1 MVPLWLGSV
10 TAQATLQGHVP
21 VGLWHFF
28 PPTYQSIGLFVVL
41 AELQIIISDN
51 LTTRNARFK
60 NRHSL

>member
-1 MVPLWLGSV
+1 MAPLLARVSHC
-10 TAQATLQGHVP
+10 AGHVP

-28 PPTYQSIGLFVVL
+28 PSTYQSIGLFVVL
-41 AELQIIISDN
+41 AELQIIVSDN